1 VKKIFNER
9 QIKAI
14 ELLAEGGRQ
23 YIEIASMVGVSPDT
37 LRDWRKDPEFQDE
50 VRNRCRDLL
59 RETEPFLYR
68 AALAEVSKSGS
79 HQHIKLLLER
89 LARLEDLSSGIG
101 HAHDI
106 MFTWRSGNDPED
118 ARNDK

>member
-1 VKKIFNER
+1 MKKIFNEK

-14 ELLAEGGRQ
+14 ELLAEGGRK
-23 YIEIASMVGVSPDT
+23 YMEIAENVGVSVDA
-37 LRDWRKDPEFQDE
+37 LRDWRKDPEFQAA
-50 VRNRCRDLL
+50 VRDRCRDLL

-89 LARLEDLSSGIG
+89 LARLEDLASGVG

-106 MFTWRSGNDPED
+106 MFTWRKSQDE
-118 ARNDK
+118 